1 MKMASFTAQVTKE
14 QLPLGMLCGLHW
26 DSSQRAASTDTQ
38 EKMPPGE
45 LRRQKATER
54 QISCI

>member
-1 MKMASFTAQVTKE
+1 MASFTAQVTKE

-38 EKMPPGE
+38 KMPPGE
-45 LRRQKATER
+45 LRRQKVTEK
-54 QISCI
+54 

>member
-1 MKMASFTAQVTKE
+1 MASFTAQVTKE

>member
-14 QLPLGMLCGLHW
+14 QLPLGMLRGLQC

-38 EKMPPGE
+38 EIPPEE
-45 LRRQKATER
+45 LRRQATER